1 MGIIER
7 KDLLLGRIRDHKH
20 LSLKDGFLLTLTLSI
35 PSMLAQASSVVM
47 QYIDAAMVGALGAGA
62 SASVGLVSTT
72 IWLFSGLATSLCT
85 GFYVQVAHHIGG
97 CRWGDARAVL
107 RQSFPACLLLSVLLG
122 AIGVAI
128 SGQLPVWLGA
138 EEAIRRDATIYFLVF
153 SLCMPFMQLNALCGG
168 MLRASGN
175 TQTPGRL
182 NVWMCVL
189 DVLFNFLLIFPTRSV
204 QMGPFELLV
213 PGAGLGVTGAVLG
226 TALSFVVCSL
236 AMFHALTRRSLEL
249 NLQQDSGS
257 YLPSIPTI
265 RRCLRISLP
274 LGVEHFIMCSAQI
287 MATIIVSPL
296 GTLAI
301 AANAFGI
308 TLESL
313 CYMPGYGLGDA
324 ATTLVGQ
331 SLGAGRRR
339 LACQLGFVSVGLG
352 MAIMS
357 VMGAVIYFA
366 SPWLMAFM
374 TPDTMVQQLTV
385 EVIRI
390 EAFAEPMFAASIV
403 AYGVFVGAGDTLL
416 PCCMNLVS
424 IWMVRIPLAAIMVGT
439 MGLHGVWVAMA
450 AELTFRGAIFL
461 WRLWGKGWIGKKVTE

>member
-1 MGIIER
+1 MNVIEK
-7 KDLLLGRIRDHKH
+7 KDFLLGRIRDHKH
-20 LSLKDGFLLTLTLSI
+20 LSLRDGFLLTLTLSI
-35 PSMLAQASSVVM
+35 PSMLAQASSIVM
-47 QYIDAAMVGALGAGA
+47 QYIDAAMVGTLGAGA

-72 IWLFSGLATSLCT
+72 IWLFGGLATSFCT

-97 CRWGDARAVL
+97 SRWSDARAVL
-107 RQSFPACLLLSVLLG
+107 RQSFPACLLLSVLLA

-138 EEAIRRDATIYFLVF
+138 DEAIRRDATIYFLIF

-189 DVLFNFLLIFPTRSV
+189 DVVFNFLLIFPTRTIRL
-204 QMGPFELLV
+204 GDATLPV

-226 TALSFVVCSL
+226 TALSFVICSL
-236 AMFHALTRRSLEL
+236 AMCRALTHHSLEL
-249 NLQQDSGS
+249 NLRQDSGS
-257 YLPSIPTI
+257 YLIKKQTLI
-265 RRCLRISLP
+265 RCMRISLP
-274 LGVEHFIMCSAQI
+274 LGVEHFIMCSAQV
-287 MATIIVSPL
+287 MSTIIVAPL

-331 SLGAGRRR
+331 SLGAGRKR
-339 LACQLGFVSVGLG
+339 LARELGFVSVGLG
-352 MAIMS
+352 MAVMS
-357 VMGAVIYFA
+357 VMGIVIYFA
-366 SPWLMAFM
+366 SPWLMSFM
-374 TPDTMVQQLTV
+374 TPDAMVQQLAV
-385 EVIRI
+385 EVLRI

-403 AYGVFVGAGDTLL
+403 AYGVFVGAGDTLI
-416 PCCMNLVS
+416 PCSMNLVS
-424 IWMVRIPLAAIMVGT
+424 IWLVRIPLAALMVDT
-439 MGLHGVWVAMA
+439 MGLQGVWVAMA
-450 AELTFRGAIFL
+450 AELTFRGIIFL
-461 WRLWGKGWIGKKVTE
+461 WRLLGKGWLYKKVTQ

>member
-1 MGIIER
+1 
-7 KDLLLGRIRDHKH
+7 
-20 LSLKDGFLLTLTLSI
+20 
-35 PSMLAQASSVVM
+35 
-47 QYIDAAMVGALGAGA
+47 
-62 SASVGLVSTT
+62 
-72 IWLFSGLATSLCT
+72 
-85 GFYVQVAHHIGG
+85 
-97 CRWGDARAVL
+97 
-107 RQSFPACLLLSVLLG
+107 
-122 AIGVAI
+122 
-128 SGQLPVWLGA
+128 
-138 EEAIRRDATIYFLVF
+138 
-153 SLCMPFMQLNALCGG
+153 
-168 MLRASGN
+168 
-175 TQTPGRL
+175 
-182 NVWMCVL
+182 
-189 DVLFNFLLIFPTRSV
+189 
-204 QMGPFELLV
+204 
-213 PGAGLGVTGAVLG
+213 
-226 TALSFVVCSL
+226 
-236 AMFHALTRRSLEL
+236 MFHALTRRSLEL

-257 YLPSIPTI
+257 YLPSISTI

-339 LACQLGFVSVGLG
+339 LARQLGFVSVGLG

>member
-204 QMGPFELLV
+204 QMGPFALLV

-257 YLPSIPTI
+257 YLPSISTI

-324 ATTLVGQ
+324 ATTLIGQ

-339 LACQLGFVSVGLG
+339 LARQLGFVSVGLRL
-352 MAIMS
+352 AIMS

-439 MGLHGVWVAMA
+439 MGLHDV
-450 AELTFRGAIFL
+450 
-461 WRLWGKGWIGKKVTE
+461 